1 MINRNNTLIQYN
13 KSLLISKK
21 ILHMLEFSH
30 IAVADKKSDD
40 NLLLK
45 SGQVSVATKIYSVI
59 VGCIYHDVSEL
70 L

>member
-1 MINRNNTLIQYN
+1 
-13 KSLLISKK
+13 
-21 ILHMLEFSH
+21 MLEFSH

-45 SGQVSVATKIYSVI
+45 SGQVSVATKVYSVI